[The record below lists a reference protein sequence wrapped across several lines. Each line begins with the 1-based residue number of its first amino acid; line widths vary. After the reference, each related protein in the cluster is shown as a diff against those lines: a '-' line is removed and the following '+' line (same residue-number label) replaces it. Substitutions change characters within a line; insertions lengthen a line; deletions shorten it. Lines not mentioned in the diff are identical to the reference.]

1 MCQQETWSLS
11 SNMQI
16 NDSISV
22 LKGVGHKKVEIFRD
36 MGIVTIEDLA
46 LYFPKSYEDRRTV
59 TPISEL
65 KAGSDFLIQ
74 ARLVNKRMGANR
86 FNKKTPLV
94 LNVSDD
100 SGMLEVV
107 FFNGYF
113 LNKLFDIGKEYVFY
127 GRITENLDR
136 FQIVHPEF
144 TLAGSSDDIREI
156 IPVYSLRQGI
166 SQKEMRRMQRDI
178 KGVYSSIKE
187 WIPED
192 IVKKN
197 KLASLDFAISNMHFP
212 SNAKK
217 VLQSRYRLVFDELFT
232 LETGLMYMKSD
243 DSDVTGISI
252 DVSKGDEFISKLPFE
267 LTSGQRES
275 WNEIKD
281 DLQKPKKMNRLLQ
294 GDVGSGKTIIAE
306 AAMLSA
312 AASGFQSVIM
322 APTELLARQHFDT
335 FVKDLS
341 DHEISPVILISSMK
355 ASDKRMAMES
365 ISYGKAKVIIA
376 THAVLEENIVFKNL
390 GLVITD
396 EQHRFGVNQRRKLS
410 GKGEGVNILVMT
422 ATPIPRTIAAILY
435 GDLDI
440 SQIRTMP
447 KGRKGIHTYKCS
459 QGERNRVFNFV
470 EKEMK
475 AGRQAYVVAPL
486 IEDSESIDAKS
497 ANAIFD
503 ELQDRFDDFNI
514 KLVHGAMKS
523 ADKDKIMQDF
533 ASAKVDLLVS
543 TTVIEVGINVPNASV
558 MVIENAERFGLAQ
571 LHQLRGR
578 VGRGSD
584 DAYCFL
590 MCYTDSELANARMDI
605 MTGSMSGFDIA
616 EEDLKLRGP
625 GEIFGTR
632 QHGLPQLKI
641 SDLLRHRDVLEA
653 AMNSARELIERDSK
667 LEKPES
673 VMVKQKVK
681 KMFGSD
687 ISIDL

>member
-1 MCQQETWSLS
+1 
-11 SNMQI
+11 MQI

-22 LKGVGHKKVEIFRD
+22 LKGVGPKKVEIFRD

-127 GRITENLDR
+127 GRVTENLDR

-365 ISYGKAKVIIA
+365 ISSGKAKVIIA

>member
-1 MCQQETWSLS
+1 MSQQETWSLS
-11 SNMQI
+11 LNMQI

-22 LKGVGHKKVEIFRD
+22 LKGVGPKKVEIFHD
-36 MGIVTIEDLA
+36 IGIKTIEDLA

-365 ISYGKAKVIIA
+365 ISSGKAKVIIA

>member
-1 MCQQETWSLS
+1 
-11 SNMQI
+11 MQI

-22 LKGVGHKKVEIFRD
+22 LKGVGPKKLEIFHD
-36 MGIVTIEDLA
+36 IGIKTIEDLA

-74 ARLVNKRMGANR
+74 ARLVNKRIGANR

-100 SGMLEVV
+100 SGMLEVI

-127 GRITENLDR
+127 GRVTENLDR
-136 FQIVHPEF
+136 LQIVHPEF
-144 TLAGSSDDIREI
+144 TIAGSNDDVREI
-156 IPVYSLRQGI
+156 IPVYSLRQGL

-178 KGVYSSIKE
+178 KLVYSSIKE
-187 WIPED
+187 WIPKD
-192 IVKKN
+192 IVEKN

-312 AASGFQSVIM
+312 ATSGFQSVIM

-365 ISYGKAKVIIA
+365 ISSGKAKVIIA

-503 ELQDRFDDFNI
+503 ELRDKFDDFNI

-584 DAYCFL
+584 NAYCFL

>member
-1 MCQQETWSLS
+1 
-11 SNMQI
+11 MQI

-22 LKGVGHKKVEIFRD
+22 LKGVGPKKVEIFHD
-36 MGIVTIEDLA
+36 MGIKTIEDLV

-74 ARLVNKRMGANR
+74 ARLVNKRIGANR

-127 GRITENLDR
+127 GRVTENLDR
-136 FQIVHPEF
+136 LQIVHPEF
-144 TLAGSSDDIREI
+144 TIAGSNDDVREI
-156 IPVYSLRQGI
+156 IPVYSLRQGL

-178 KGVYSSIKE
+178 KVVYSSIKE

-192 IVKKN
+192 IVEKN

-217 VLQSRYRLVFDELFT
+217 VLQSRYRLIFDELFT

-365 ISYGKAKVIIA
+365 ISSGKAKVIIA

-459 QGERNRVFNFV
+459 QGERNRVLNFV
-470 EKEMK
+470 EKEMR

-533 ASAKVDLLVS
+533 ASGKVDLLVS

>member
-1 MCQQETWSLS
+1 
-11 SNMQI
+11 MQI

-22 LKGVGHKKVEIFRD
+22 LKGVGPKKVEIFHD
-36 MGIVTIEDLA
+36 IGIKTIEDLA

-74 ARLVNKRMGANR
+74 ARIVNKRIGANR

-127 GRITENLDR
+127 GRVTENLDR
-136 FQIVHPEF
+136 LQTVHPEF
-144 TLAGSSDDIREI
+144 TIAGSNDDVREI
-156 IPVYSLRQGI
+156 IPVYSLRQGL

-178 KGVYSSIKE
+178 KVVYSSIKE

-192 IVKKN
+192 IVEKN

-217 VLQSRYRLVFDELFT
+217 VLQSRYRLIFDELFT

-365 ISYGKAKVIIA
+365 ISSGKAKVIIA

-533 ASAKVDLLVS
+533 ASGKVNLLVS

-641 SDLLRHRDVLEA
+641 SDLLRHGDVLEA

>member
-1 MCQQETWSLS
+1 
-11 SNMQI
+11 MQI

-22 LKGVGHKKVEIFRD
+22 LKGVGPKKVEIFRD

-86 FNKKTPLV
+86 FNKKTPLL

-365 ISYGKAKVIIA
+365 ISSGKAKVIIA

>member
-1 MCQQETWSLS
+1 
-11 SNMQI
+11 MQI

-22 LKGVGHKKVEIFRD
+22 LKGVGPKKVEIFHD
-36 MGIVTIEDLA
+36 IGIKTIEDLA

-74 ARLVNKRMGANR
+74 ARLVNKRIGANR

-127 GRITENLDR
+127 GRVTENLDR
-136 FQIVHPEF
+136 LQIVHPEF
-144 TLAGSSDDIREI
+144 TIAGSNDDVREI
-156 IPVYSLRQGI
+156 IPVYSLRQGL

-178 KGVYSSIKE
+178 KLVYSSIKE

-192 IVKKN
+192 IVEKN

-365 ISYGKAKVIIA
+365 ISSGKAKVIIA

>member
-1 MCQQETWSLS
+1 
-11 SNMQI
+11 MQI

-22 LKGVGHKKVEIFRD
+22 LKGVGPKKVEIFHD
-36 MGIVTIEDLA
+36 IGIKTIEDLA
-46 LYFPKSYEDRRTV
+46 LYFPRSYEDRRTV

-74 ARLVNKRMGANR
+74 TRLVNKRIGANR

-127 GRITENLDR
+127 GRVTENLDR
-136 FQIVHPEF
+136 LQIVHPEF
-144 TLAGSSDDIREI
+144 TIAGSNDDVREI
-156 IPVYSLRQGI
+156 IPVYSLRQGL

-178 KGVYSSIKE
+178 KVVYSSIKE

-192 IVKKN
+192 IVEKN

-335 FVKDLS
+335 FVKDLY

-365 ISYGKAKVIIA
+365 ISSGKAKVIIA

-533 ASAKVDLLVS
+533 ASGKVNLLVS

>member
-1 MCQQETWSLS
+1 
-11 SNMQI
+11 MQI

-22 LKGVGHKKVEIFRD
+22 LKGVGPKKLEIFHD
-36 MGIVTIEDLA
+36 IGIKTIEDLA

-74 ARLVNKRMGANR
+74 ARLVNKRIGANR

-100 SGMLEVV
+100 SGMLEVI

-127 GRITENLDR
+127 GRVTENLDR
-136 FQIVHPEF
+136 LQILHPEF
-144 TLAGSSDDIREI
+144 TIAGSNDDVREI
-156 IPVYSLRQGI
+156 IPVYSLRQGL

-178 KGVYSSIKE
+178 KLVYSSIKE
-187 WIPED
+187 WIPKD
-192 IVKKN
+192 IVEKN

-312 AASGFQSVIM
+312 AASRFQSVIM

-365 ISYGKAKVIIA
+365 ISSGKAKVIIA

>member
-1 MCQQETWSLS
+1 
-11 SNMQI
+11 MQI

-22 LKGVGHKKVEIFRD
+22 LKGVGPKKVEIFHD
-36 MGIVTIEDLA
+36 IGIKTIEDLA

-74 ARLVNKRMGANR
+74 ARLVNKRIGANR

-127 GRITENLDR
+127 GRVTENLDR
-136 FQIVHPEF
+136 LQIVHPEF
-144 TLAGSSDDIREI
+144 TIAGSNDDVREI
-156 IPVYSLRQGI
+156 IPVYSLRQGL

-178 KGVYSSIKE
+178 KVVYSSIKE

-192 IVKKN
+192 IVEKN

-365 ISYGKAKVIIA
+365 ISSGKAKVIIA

-533 ASAKVDLLVS
+533 ASGKVNLLVS

>member
-1 MCQQETWSLS
+1 
-11 SNMQI
+11 MQI

-22 LKGVGHKKVEIFRD
+22 LKGVGPKKVEIFHD
-36 MGIVTIEDLA
+36 IGIKTIEDLA

-74 ARLVNKRMGANR
+74 ARLVNKRIGANR

-127 GRITENLDR
+127 GRVTENLDR
-136 FQIVHPEF
+136 LQIVHPEF
-144 TLAGSSDDIREI
+144 TIAGSSDDIREI

-252 DVSKGDEFISKLPFE
+252 DVSKGDEFISKLTFE

-365 ISYGKAKVIIA
+365 ISSGKAKVIIA

>member
-1 MCQQETWSLS
+1 
-11 SNMQI
+11 MQI

-22 LKGVGHKKVEIFRD
+22 LKGVGPKKVEIFRD
-36 MGIVTIEDLA
+36 MGIETIEDLA
-46 LYFPKSYEDRRTV
+46 LYFPRSYEDRRTV

-65 KAGSDFLIQ
+65 ISGSDFLIQ
-74 ARLVNKRMGANR
+74 ARLMNKRMGANR

-127 GRITENLDR
+127 GRVTENLDR
-136 FQIVHPEF
+136 LQIVHPEF
-144 TLAGSSDDIREI
+144 TLAGSNDDVREI
-156 IPVYSLRQGI
+156 IPVYSLRHGI

-178 KGVYSSIKE
+178 KDVYSSIKE

-192 IVKKN
+192 IVEKN

-243 DSDVTGISI
+243 DSGVIGISI
-252 DVSKGDEFISKLPFE
+252 DASKGDEFISKLPFE

-312 AASGFQSVIM
+312 AASGYQSVIM

-335 FVKDLS
+335 FVKDLH

-355 ASDKRMAMES
+355 ASDKRIAIES
-365 ISYGKAKVIIA
+365 ISSGKAKVIIA
-376 THAVLEENIVFKNL
+376 THAVLEDNIEFKNL

-459 QGERNRVFNFV
+459 QGERNRVLNFV

-475 AGRQAYVVAPL
+475 AGRQVYVVAPL

-497 ANAIFD
+497 ANTIFD

-523 ADKDKIMQDF
+523 EDKDRIMQDF
-533 ASAKVDLLVS
+533 ASGKVNLLVS

-590 MCYTDSELANARMDI
+590 MCYIDSELANARMDI

>member
-1 MCQQETWSLS
+1 MCQQEPWSLS

-22 LKGVGHKKVEIFRD
+22 LKGVGPKKVEIFRD

-144 TLAGSSDDIREI
+144 TIAGSNDDVREI
-156 IPVYSLRQGI
+156 IPVYSLRQGL

-178 KGVYSSIKE
+178 KLVYSSIKE

-192 IVKKN
+192 IVEKN

-217 VLQSRYRLVFDELFT
+217 VLQSRYRLIFDELFT

-312 AASGFQSVIM
+312 ATSGFQSVIM

-365 ISYGKAKVIIA
+365 ISSGKAKVIIA

-533 ASAKVDLLVS
+533 ASGKVNLLVS

>member
-1 MCQQETWSLS
+1 
-11 SNMQI
+11 MQI

-22 LKGVGHKKVEIFRD
+22 LKGVGPKKVEIFHD
-36 MGIVTIEDLA
+36 IGIKTIEDLA

-59 TPISEL
+59 TPIYEL

-74 ARLVNKRMGANR
+74 ARLVNKRIGANR

-127 GRITENLDR
+127 GRVTENLDR
-136 FQIVHPEF
+136 LQIVHPEF
-144 TLAGSSDDIREI
+144 TIAGSNDDVREI
-156 IPVYSLRQGI
+156 IPVYSLRQGL

-178 KGVYSSIKE
+178 KVVYSSIKE

-192 IVKKN
+192 IVEKN

-217 VLQSRYRLVFDELFT
+217 VLQSRYRLIFDELFT

-267 LTSGQRES
+267 LTSGQRQS

-365 ISYGKAKVIIA
+365 ISSGKAKVIIA

-533 ASAKVDLLVS
+533 ASGKVDLLVS

>member
-1 MCQQETWSLS
+1 
-11 SNMQI
+11 MQI

-22 LKGVGHKKVEIFRD
+22 LKGVGPKKVEIFRD

-74 ARLVNKRMGANR
+74 ARLVNKRIGANR
-86 FNKKTPLV
+86 FNKKIPLV

-127 GRITENLDR
+127 GRVTENLDR
-136 FQIVHPEF
+136 LQIVHPEF
-144 TLAGSSDDIREI
+144 TIAGSSDDIREI

-365 ISYGKAKVIIA
+365 ISSGKAKVIIA

>member
-1 MCQQETWSLS
+1 
-11 SNMQI
+11 MQI

-22 LKGVGHKKVEIFRD
+22 LKGVGPKKVEIFHD
-36 MGIVTIEDLA
+36 IGIKTIEDLA

-65 KAGSDFLIQ
+65 KSGSDFLIQ

-127 GRITENLDR
+127 GRVTENLDR
-136 FQIVHPEF
+136 LQIVHPEF
-144 TLAGSSDDIREI
+144 TLAGSNDDVREI
-156 IPVYSLRQGI
+156 IPVYSLRHGI

-178 KGVYSSIKE
+178 KDVYSSIKE

-192 IVKKN
+192 IVEKN

-281 DLQKPKKMNRLLQ
+281 DLHKPKKMNRLLQ

-312 AASGFQSVIM
+312 AACGYQSVIM

-355 ASDKRMAMES
+355 ASDKRMAIES
-365 ISYGKAKVIIA
+365 ISSGKAKVIIA

>member
-1 MCQQETWSLS
+1 
-11 SNMQI
+11 MQI

-22 LKGVGHKKVEIFRD
+22 LKGVGSKKLEIFHD
-36 MGIVTIEDLA
+36 IGIKTIEDLA

-74 ARLVNKRMGANR
+74 ARLVNKRIGANR

-127 GRITENLDR
+127 GRVTENLDR
-136 FQIVHPEF
+136 LQIVHPEF
-144 TLAGSSDDIREI
+144 TIAGSNDDVREI
-156 IPVYSLRQGI
+156 IPVYSLRQGL

-178 KGVYSSIKE
+178 KVVYSSIKE

-192 IVKKN
+192 IVEKN

-365 ISYGKAKVIIA
+365 ISSGKAKVIIA

>member
-1 MCQQETWSLS
+1 
-11 SNMQI
+11 MQI

-22 LKGVGHKKVEIFRD
+22 LKGVGPKKVEIFRD
-36 MGIVTIEDLA
+36 MGIETIEDLA
-46 LYFPKSYEDRRTV
+46 LYFPRSYEDRRTV

-65 KAGSDFLIQ
+65 KSGSDFLIQ

-127 GRITENLDR
+127 GRVTENLDR
-136 FQIVHPEF
+136 LQIVHPEF
-144 TLAGSSDDIREI
+144 TLAGSNDDVREI
-156 IPVYSLRQGI
+156 IPVYSLRHGI

-178 KGVYSSIKE
+178 KDVYSSIKE

-192 IVKKN
+192 IVEKN

-243 DSDVTGISI
+243 DSDVAGISI

-281 DLQKPKKMNRLLQ
+281 DLHKPKKMNRLLQ

-312 AASGFQSVIM
+312 AACGYQSVIM

-355 ASDKRMAMES
+355 ASDKRMAIES
-365 ISYGKAKVIIA
+365 ISSGKAKVIIA

-459 QGERNRVFNFV
+459 QGEINRVLNFV

-503 ELQDRFDDFNI
+503 ELQDRFNDFNI

-533 ASAKVDLLVS
+533 ASGKVNLLVS

-590 MCYTDSELANARMDI
+590 MCYTDSELANARMYI

>member
-1 MCQQETWSLS
+1 
-11 SNMQI
+11 MQI

-22 LKGVGHKKVEIFRD
+22 LKGVGPKKLEIFHD
-36 MGIVTIEDLA
+36 IGIKTIEDLA

-74 ARLVNKRMGANR
+74 ARLVNKRIGANR

-113 LNKLFDIGKEYVFY
+113 LNKLFYIGKEYVFY
-127 GRITENLDR
+127 GRVTENLDR
-136 FQIVHPEF
+136 LQIVHPEF
-144 TLAGSSDDIREI
+144 TIAGSNDDVREI
-156 IPVYSLRQGI
+156 IPVYSLRQGL

-178 KGVYSSIKE
+178 KLVYSSIKE

-192 IVKKN
+192 IVEKN

-355 ASDKRMAMES
+355 ASDKRMAMER
-365 ISYGKAKVIIA
+365 ISSGKAKVIIA

-459 QGERNRVFNFV
+459 QGERNRVLNFV

-533 ASAKVDLLVS
+533 ASGKVNLLVS

>member
-1 MCQQETWSLS
+1 
-11 SNMQI
+11 MQI

-22 LKGVGHKKVEIFRD
+22 LKGVGPKKVEIFRD

-59 TPISEL
+59 TPIYEL

-74 ARLVNKRMGANR
+74 ARLVNKRIGANR

-127 GRITENLDR
+127 GRVTENLDR
-136 FQIVHPEF
+136 LQILHPEF
-144 TLAGSSDDIREI
+144 TIAGSSDDIREI

-365 ISYGKAKVIIA
+365 ISSGKAKVIIA

>member
-1 MCQQETWSLS
+1 
-11 SNMQI
+11 MQI

-22 LKGVGHKKVEIFRD
+22 LKGVGPKKVEIFRD
-36 MGIVTIEDLA
+36 MGIETIEDLA

-86 FNKKTPLV
+86 SKKKTPLV
-94 LNVSDD
+94 LSVSDD
-100 SGMLEVV
+100 GGMLEVV

-136 FQIVHPEF
+136 LQIVHPEF
-144 TLAGSSDDIREI
+144 TLAGSSDDVREI

-178 KGVYSSIKE
+178 KDVYSSIKE

-192 IVKKN
+192 IVEKN

-243 DSDVTGISI
+243 DSGVIGISI
-252 DVSKGDEFISKLPFE
+252 DASKGDEFISKLPFE

-312 AASGFQSVIM
+312 AASGYQSVIM

-335 FVKDLS
+335 FVKDLH

-355 ASDKRMAMES
+355 ASDKRIAIES
-365 ISYGKAKVIIA
+365 ISSGKAKVIIA
-376 THAVLEENIVFKNL
+376 THAVLEDNIEFKNL

-459 QGERNRVFNFV
+459 QGERNRVLNFV

-475 AGRQAYVVAPL
+475 AGRQVYVVAPL

-497 ANAIFD
+497 ANTIFD

-523 ADKDKIMQDF
+523 EDKDKIMQDF
-533 ASAKVDLLVS
+533 ASGKVNLLVS

-558 MVIENAERFGLAQ
+558 IVIENAERFGLAQ

-590 MCYTDSELANARMDI
+590 MCYIDSELANARKDI

-673 VMVKQKVK
+673 IMVKQKVK

>member
-1 MCQQETWSLS
+1 
-11 SNMQI
+11 MQI

-22 LKGVGHKKVEIFRD
+22 LKGVGPKKVEIFRD

-74 ARLVNKRMGANR
+74 ARIVNKRIGANR

-127 GRITENLDR
+127 GRVTENLDR
-136 FQIVHPEF
+136 LQILHPEF
-144 TLAGSSDDIREI
+144 TIAGSSDDIREI

-365 ISYGKAKVIIA
+365 ISSGKAKVIIA